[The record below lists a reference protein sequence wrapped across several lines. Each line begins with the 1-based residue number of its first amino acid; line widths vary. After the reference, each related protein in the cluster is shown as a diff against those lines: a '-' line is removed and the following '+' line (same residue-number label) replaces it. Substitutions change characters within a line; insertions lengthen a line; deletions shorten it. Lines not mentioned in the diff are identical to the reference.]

1 MGNPFSS
8 VYHKRKKKVLNL
20 KSHCKEW
27 LATGVI
33 GCIFFSKITIIIIS
47 ALVVYKKPC
56 PHGTK
61 RRSKSTKC
69 KPSCQNSGA
78 DWLQKWRHG
87 TYAGAV
93 PAHWQSRWVPVRWH
107 ASSTQ
112 AAAISAGGLQQRSL
126 HSTATRRLRW
136 SSLPMRCLSSSRYHG
151 IFFGA
156 TSIAANRSMF
166 QSRAKRTRSS
176 ASCTS
181 LDEHGQWAMNAES
194 SQRRKLEI
202 YLGQATMSRRVCTQE
217 QNTLAGWLDTAQE
230 NAGGVGRESLRPRRA
245 GPPKQRACFPPRG
258 GK

>member
-151 IFFGA
+151 IFFWRHVNSSQQINVPIKGKKDA
-156 TSIAANRSMF
+156 EFSFVHILG
-166 QSRAKRTRSS
+166 RAR
-176 ASCTS
+176 AV
-181 LDEHGQWAMNAES
+181 AMNAES